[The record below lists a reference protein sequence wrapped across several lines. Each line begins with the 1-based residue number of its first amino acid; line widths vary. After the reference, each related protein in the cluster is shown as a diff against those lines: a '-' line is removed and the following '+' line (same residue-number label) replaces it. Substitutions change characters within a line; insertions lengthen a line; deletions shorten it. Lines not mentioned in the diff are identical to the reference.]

1 MEKTAVSGVST
12 LNGNFY
18 QTQVIDNGNGTFSST
33 LFRTDAQGNN
43 PVPIAGYS
51 ADSGGNAVVANTD
64 NATPE
69 EQQLIADPNSSLNQL
84 RKTQTRTLESEFF
97 GQGNPQA
104 PNPDEQGG
112 STPATPTP
120 TGTAP
125 ASTMF
130 KYPLKMDDGQD
141 KIKFVPLTLK
151 KVDLASGGQISV
163 KRPTYEKAK
172 DSTPIFIGIQGS
184 ISDSNAVSWGSGE
197 LNKFQEELV
206 NLSLRTM
213 SEGMSAV
220 TKAIDSFQNKITDKP
235 FVNQLKGLGQ
245 LYLAE
250 QATGTAGLQ
259 SRISGS
265 VLNPNLEL
273 LFQGPELRT
282 FQFQFKMSPRSK
294 DEADIVKKI
303 IKEFKRNMAVKN
315 EGLFLKAPNV
325 FKIQYLKGMEV
336 HQSINLIKVCA
347 LLNFAVDYT
356 PNGSYMTF
364 GGGENGDPEASMV
377 TYNLSM
383 TFQEI
388 EPIYQND
395 YTKFDYGDG
404 EQTIDNHQI
413 GA

>member
-1 MEKTAVSGVST
+1 M
-12 LNGNFY
+12 
-18 QTQVIDNGNGTFSST
+18 
-33 LFRTDAQGNN
+33 
-43 PVPIAGYS
+43 
-51 ADSGGNAVVANTD
+51 
-64 NATPE
+64 
-69 EQQLIADPNSSLNQL
+69 
-84 RKTQTRTLESEFF
+84 
-97 GQGNPQA
+97 
-104 PNPDEQGG
+104 QGG
-112 STPATPTP
+112 
-120 TGTAP
+120 
-125 ASTMF
+125 
-130 KYPLKMDDGQD
+130 MD
-141 KIKFVPLTLK
+141 FVNK
-151 KVDLASGGQISV
+151 KLEQFQKNINN
-163 KRPTYEKAK
+163 
-172 DSTPIFIGIQGS
+172 QGS
-184 ISDSNAVSWGSGE
+184 IS
-197 LNKFQEELV
+197 K
-206 NLSLRTM
+206 
-213 SEGMSAV
+213 
-220 TKAIDSFQNKITDKP
+220 
-235 FVNQLKGLGQ
+235 LKGLGQ

-259 SRISGS
+259 SRITGS